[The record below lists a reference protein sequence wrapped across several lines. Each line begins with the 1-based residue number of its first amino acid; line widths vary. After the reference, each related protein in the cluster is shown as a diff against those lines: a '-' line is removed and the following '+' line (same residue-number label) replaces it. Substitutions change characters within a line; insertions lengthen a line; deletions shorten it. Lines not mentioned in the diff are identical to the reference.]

1 VEDYECRW
9 DSDSFVSEFQTRP
22 EPRWQGEDLNGKRLL
37 VWAEQGV
44 GDHIIYL
51 GSLPALLAD
60 RGGNWVFECD
70 QRLVSLFAR
79 SEPGAEIVAA
89 GQAHKTE
96 FDFQIPAASLTL
108 QSRIRHPGQYPLG
121 RYLSPD
127 PERAAGISARLQDA
141 AQGRPLI
148 GIAWRSSRQM
158 VGPWKSMPLEE
169 WAPIFKGRDALFVNL
184 QYGETEPEIAAA
196 MGATGAEIYTDPEID
211 RFNDFEGLAAL
222 IDGLDL
228 VVTTSNVTA
237 HFAGALAKPCLL
249 ALQVTPLWY

>member
-89 GQAHKTE
+89 GQAHKTVSGIRAN
-96 FDFQIPAASLTL
+96 IP
-108 QSRIRHPGQYPLG
+108 
-121 RYLSPD
+121 
-127 PERAAGISARLQDA
+127 SAV
-141 AQGRPLI
+141 I
-148 GIAWRSSRQM
+148 
-158 VGPWKSMPLEE
+158 
-169 WAPIFKGRDALFVNL
+169 
-184 QYGETEPEIAAA
+184 
-196 MGATGAEIYTDPEID
+196 
-211 RFNDFEGLAAL
+211 
-222 IDGLDL
+222 
-228 VVTTSNVTA
+228 
-237 HFAGALAKPCLL
+237 
-249 ALQVTPLWY
+249 